1 MCTENLKEKTELL
14 YALINGRKAS
24 DLPKISQVRIC
35 VYITTVLDVL
45 TFCFVLREV
54 WFYLQ
59 LNNMIVAYC
68 VHLAAILDNLGQDR
82 VFPLELGLRLK
93 RSVRSYLSSTDH
105 IQVFILITYVL

>member
-1 MCTENLKEKTELL
+1 MCTENVKEKTELL
-14 YALINGRKAS
+14 YALINGRKVS
-24 DLPKISQVRIC
+24 DVPKISQVRIS

-68 VHLAAILDNLGQDR
+68 VHLAAILDNLGGAR
-82 VFPLELGLRLK
+82 PGLSFGTWPTAEEVCLFI
-93 RSVRSYLSSTDH
+93 SV
-105 IQVFILITYVL
+105 IN